1 MCTIQTCRDTSDA
14 VELCESLGLYLKTV
28 ARLNVSIQLPQM
40 KTPGKS
46 ISNWEVME
54 KLRQAIRPEEFT
66 TLKISKTTLEFI
78 RFEGEVEN
86 KSALKTIVSRLEG
99 STVKLSGFPDNL
111 RIRAAEA
118 KVPFPTRHDWD
129 SYFRDARDMDEM
141 KPGERPDTIY
151 VQGLPCKWFADKR
164 RDPDRP
170 SELLVRQAFSSL
182 GEVRCL
188 DIPLLDP
195 YQKDMLCVGAADIH
209 CEQHESMTVGTRMLS
224 ANHMQSKS
232 RLIRVDFDKSQ
243 HLSEESITRRQQ
255 EKLKMEALERER
267 EEREELRERKREEKQ
282 RRKEERKRR
291 EEEER
296 RRKEEE
302 AQRLK
307 EAEEQRLREEEELR
321 RKAEEEARKK
331 REEEE
336 LKRQR
341 EEEERRRRVEEE

>member
-14 VELCESLGLYLKTV
+14 VELCEPLGLYLKTV

-195 YQKDMLCVGAADIH
+195 YQKDAEAAVGKISTFSFSQDLTFDVYVQYKEYIGFVKAMDSLRGMKLMYKTPEGRAFAANI
-209 CEQHESMTVGTRMLS
+209 
-224 ANHMQSKS
+224 K
-232 RLIRVDFDKSQ
+232 VDFDKSQ

-267 EEREELRERKREEKQ
+267 EERVLRERQ
-282 RRKEERKRR
+282 
-291 EEEER
+291 EEER
-296 RRKEEE
+296 LR
-302 AQRLK
+302 
-307 EAEEQRLREEEELR
+307 EAER
-321 RKAEEEARKK
+321 
-331 REEEE
+331 
-336 LKRQR
+336 
-341 EEEERRRRVEEE
+341 